1 MIVTA
6 LHFPGNCAEAH
17 EMYKQAFGM
26 TIKSV
31 TYNHGAPPDYHDTPL
46 SENTA
51 NKILHSECSIYGIRI
66 NMGDSTDTAVPGN
79 MFNLNVFLSSEEDV
93 LRAFNVLKQGGI
105 VEDEPQPVF
114 WSSLHCSLKD
124 RFGISWQIM
133 TE

>member
-1 MIVTA
+1 MIITA

-17 EMYKQAFGM
+17 KLYKQAFGM
-26 TIKSV
+26 IINSV
-31 TYNHGAPPDYHDTPL
+31 TYNKEAPSEYHDNPL
-46 SENTA
+46 TTEN
-51 NKILHSECSIYGIRI
+51 KKHILHSECSIYGVRI
-66 NMGDSTDTAVPGN
+66 NMNDSTDTAIPGN

-93 LRAFNVLKQGGI
+93 FKAFNILKQSGI

-114 WSSLHCSLKD
+114 WSSLYCSLID